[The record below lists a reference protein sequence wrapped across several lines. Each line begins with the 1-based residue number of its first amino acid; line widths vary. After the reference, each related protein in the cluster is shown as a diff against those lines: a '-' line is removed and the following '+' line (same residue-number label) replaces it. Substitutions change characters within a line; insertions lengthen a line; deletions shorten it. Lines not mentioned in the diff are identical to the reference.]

1 VNGHDKAE
9 YQRIGVEECFCSSM
23 NIIVD
28 QSLNI
33 VNKTPNAS
41 AAASASLKL
50 TVWPGV
56 KQLMRPQASV

>member
-1 VNGHDKAE
+1 MLLLLNEH
-9 YQRIGVEECFCSSM
+9 YS
-23 NIIVD
+23 D